1 MKPPPGAAFGAVL
14 TLTLAFG
21 GPVGGLAAAQQAKP
35 YAAVTATTP
44 QAQFNFRVTLIPV
57 PGRVQQVTASL
68 KLDPLRPQGVTG
80 TVQVP
85 LNTLMTGIKL
95 RDEHARNYLKAGQ
108 FPFATFRVGKLIGV
122 PALPVGQEVS
132 GQVSGTFS
140 LAGVT
145 RPLTAPVTL
154 RREASGRINVATMF
168 DIPLRDYGIAIRGA
182 DKNTDVRLMFAV
194 AAK

>member
-1 MKPPPGAAFGAVL
+1 MKPPMGAAFGAVL
-14 TLTLAFG
+14 TLTLVF
-21 GPVGGLAAAQQAKP
+21 VGLAAAQTATP
-35 YAAVTATTP
+35 YAAVAAAGTP

-57 PGRVQQVTASL
+57 PGRVQQVTATL
-68 KLDPLRPQGVTG
+68 KLDPLRPQDVTG

-85 LNTLMTGIKL
+85 LKTLMTGIKL

-108 FPFATFRVGKLIGV
+108 FPFATFRLGKLSGV

-132 GQVSGTFS
+132 GQVSGTFT

-154 RREASGRINVATMF
+154 RREASGQINVSTQF
-168 DIPLRDYGIAIRGA
+168 NIPLNDYGIHIRGA
-182 DKNTDVRLMFAV
+182 DKNTDVRLRFAV
-194 AAK
+194 AAR

>member
-1 MKPPPGAAFGAVL
+1 MKPPTGAAFGAVL

-21 GPVGGLAAAQQAKP
+21 GLAAAQTASP

-68 KLDPLRPQGVTG
+68 KLDPLRPQNVTG

-95 RDEHARNYLKAGQ
+95 RDEHARNYLKAEQ
-108 FPFATFRVGKLIGV
+108 FPFATFRVGKLSGV
-122 PALPVGQEVS
+122 TALPVGQEVS

-168 DIPLRDYGIAIRGA
+168 DIPLKEYGISIRGA

-194 AAK
+194 TAK

>member
-1 MKPPPGAAFGAVL
+1 MKPPTGAAFGAAL
-14 TLTLAFG
+14 TLTLA
-21 GPVGGLAAAQQAKP
+21 VGGLAAAQQAKP
-35 YAAVTATTP
+35 YAAVAATTP

-68 KLDPLRPQGVTG
+68 KLDPLRPQDVTG

-85 LNTLMTGIKL
+85 LKTLMTGIKL

-108 FPFATFRVGKLIGV
+108 FPFATFRVGKLSGV
-122 PALPVGQEVS
+122 PALPVGQEVR

-154 RREASGRINVATMF
+154 RREASGRINVSTMF
-168 DIPLRDYGIAIRGA
+168 DIPLREHGISIRGA
-182 DKNTDVRLMFAV
+182 DKNTDVRLKFAV
-194 AAK
+194 TAK

>member
-1 MKPPPGAAFGAVL
+1 MKPPMGTAYGAVL
-14 TLTLAFG
+14 TLALAFG
-21 GPVGGLAAAQQAKP
+21 PLAAAQTAQP
-35 YAAVTATTP
+35 YAAVTAATS
-44 QAQFNFRVTLIPV
+44 QVQFNFRVTLIPV

-68 KLDPLRPQGVTG
+68 KLDPLRPQDVTG

-85 LNTLMTGIKL
+85 LKTLMTGIGL

-108 FPFATFRVGKLIGV
+108 FPFATFRVGKLSGV
-122 PALPVGQEVS
+122 TALPVGQEVS
-132 GQVSGTFS
+132 GQVSGSFS

-154 RREASGRINVATMF
+154 RREASGRINIATHF
-168 DIPLRDYGIAIRGA
+168 DIPLKDYGISIRGA

-194 AAK
+194 TAR

>member
-1 MKPPPGAAFGAVL
+1 MKPPLGTAYGAVL

-21 GPVGGLAAAQQAKP
+21 SIAAAQTAQP
-35 YAAVTATTP
+35 YAAVTAAMP
-44 QAQFNFRVTLIPV
+44 QVQFNFRVTLIPV

-68 KLDPLRPQGVTG
+68 KLDPLRPQDVTG

-85 LNTLMTGIKL
+85 LKTLMTGIGL

-108 FPFATFRVGKLIGV
+108 FPVATFRVGKLSGV
-122 PALPVGQEVS
+122 TALPVGQEVS
-132 GQVSGTFS
+132 GQVSGSFS

-154 RREASGRINVATMF
+154 RREASGRINIATQF
-168 DIPLRDYGIAIRGA
+168 DIPLKDYGISIRGA

-194 AAK
+194 TAR

>member
-1 MKPPPGAAFGAVL
+1 MKSPTGTAFAAVL

-21 GPVGGLAAAQQAKP
+21 SLAAAQMAHP
-35 YAAVTATTP
+35 YAAVTAAGTP

-68 KLDPLRPQGVTG
+68 KLDLLRPQDVSGS
-80 TVQVP
+80 VQVP

-108 FPFATFRVGKLIGV
+108 FPFATFRVGKLSGV

-145 RPLTAPVTL
+145 RPLSAPVTL
-154 RREASGRINVATMF
+154 RREASGRINVSTHF
-168 DIPLRDYGIAIRGA
+168 NIPLNDYGIHIRGA

>member
-1 MKPPPGAAFGAVL
+1 MKPPMGAAFGAVL

-21 GPVGGLAAAQQAKP
+21 GLAAAQTATS
-35 YAAVTATTP
+35 YAAVTAAGTP

-57 PGRVQQVTASL
+57 PGRVQQVTATL
-68 KLDPLRPQGVTG
+68 KLDPLRPQDVTG
-80 TVQVP
+80 TVRVP
-85 LNTLMTGIKL
+85 LKTLMTGIKL

-108 FPFATFRVGKLIGV
+108 FPLATFRVGKLSGIT
-122 PALPVGQEVS
+122 ALPVGQEVS
-132 GQVSGTFS
+132 GRVNGEFT

-145 RPLTAPVTL
+145 RPLSAPVTL
-154 RREASGRINVATMF
+154 RREASGRITVATQF
-168 DIPLRDYGIAIRGA
+168 DIPLGEYGVQIRGA